1 MLWVLHLVLKGAI
14 HFHQQNCTQLYLYI
28 QVELQLIFYSG
39 CSIPQPREQCK
50 SIGPKA
56 AYEISLGS
64 HNRRT
69 QIPMTYIC
77 QNQANGMG
85 QVTVL
90 GMTYTD
96 IFTRLFRT
104 HSTWDRT
111 SLVLNPCPLLCQ
123 GHPCFL
129 SVGIPPRTYC
139 VTISVGQS
147 CLKAFFSD
155 FNAVDKLNEM
165 QIFIANII

>member
-1 MLWVLHLVLKGAI
+1 
-14 HFHQQNCTQLYLYI
+14 
-28 QVELQLIFYSG
+28 
-39 CSIPQPREQCK
+39 
-50 SIGPKA
+50 
-56 AYEISLGS
+56 
-64 HNRRT
+64 
-69 QIPMTYIC
+69 
-77 QNQANGMG
+77 
-85 QVTVL
+85 
-90 GMTYTD
+90 MTYTD

-165 QIFIANII
+165 QIFIANIIWANHWWRNLRTFEQVTIQSSYTHKQSLGPNIKRNWVNNNLFWYDKSFCKCQMNQ